1 MQPRITTTEPPN
13 EHPPIETTAMGVL
26 LALSLSHLLN
36 DTLQAVLPAL
46 YPILKQSFQLSLTQI
61 GNIAFTYQITASLLQ
76 PLVGLYTDRYPRPY
90 SLAAGMGLTLA
101 GLILLSQATTY
112 PALHLAAGLTGM
124 GSSIFHPGAS
134 RLTRLASGGRHG
146 FAQSLFQV
154 GGNFGTSLGPLLVAF
169 VIGTRGQANILWFSL
184 LAILGIAVLTR
195 LGHWHHGKLQKQKEP
210 IHPARHAHI
219 TPRLPTKKV
228 ALALTVLLALIFSK
242 YFYLASITNYYTFF
256 LIERFG
262 LSIQQAQIYLFVF
275 LFAAA
280 LGTILGG
287 PVGDRYGRKIVIWF
301 SILGVAPF
309 SLMLPFANLAWTVT
323 LSVFIGAILASAF
336 SAILVYAQDLLPGNV
351 GLVAGLFFGLAFGIA
366 GTGSALLGRLADHTS
381 IDFVYRVCSFLP
393 LIGLLTVFLPDI
405 NVRRVAA
412 TNRSSPPKPPGEAKA
427 Q

>member
-1 MQPRITTTEPPN
+1 
-13 EHPPIETTAMGVL
+13 MGVL
-26 LALSLSHLLN
+26 LALSLSHMLN
-36 DTLQAVLPAL
+36 DTLQAVLPAI
-46 YPILKQSFQLSLTQI
+46 YPILKQSFQLNLSQI
-61 GNIAFTYQITASLLQ
+61 GLITFAYQLTASLLQ

-90 SLAAGMGLTLA
+90 SLATGMGLTLC
-101 GLILLSQATTY
+101 GLVLLSQAASFH
-112 PALHLAAGLTGM
+112 ALLFAASLTGM
-124 GSSIFHPGAS
+124 GSAIFHPGAS

-184 LAILGIAVLTR
+184 LALLGIVVLTR
-195 LGHWHHGKLQKQKEP
+195 LGRWHQGKLQKQKEST
-210 IHPARHAHI
+210 HAGHQHI
-219 TPRLPTKKV
+219 TPRLPAKRV
-228 ALALTVLLALIFSK
+228 AWALTVLLALIFSK
-242 YFYLASITNYYTFF
+242 YFYLASITSYYTFY
-256 LIERFG
+256 LIEKFG
-262 LSIQQAQIYLFVF
+262 VSIQQAQIYLFVF

-287 PVGDRYGRKIVIWF
+287 PIGDRFGRKIVIWF

-309 SLMLPFANLAWTVT
+309 TFLLPFANLGWTIV

-381 IDFVYRVCSFLP
+381 IEYVYHVCSFLP
-393 LIGLLTVFLPDI
+393 LIGLLTVFLPDLNI
-405 NVRRVAA
+405 RRSPVN
-412 TNRSSPPKPPGEAKA
+412 NRH
-427 Q
+427 